1 MSAPTVSQ
9 YAAVTALRD
18 CREDI
23 DYMVSE
29 YDMRRRLIVNGLNE
43 LGLDCFEPEG
53 AFYVFPCIKSTG
65 LSSQDFCL
73 QLIEKK
79 KVAVVPGDAFG
90 ECGEGYIRIS
100 YAYSIN
106 HILLALKRI
115 REFINELDR

>member
-1 MSAPTVSQ
+1 MSSRHSRSAVIAAYWLTVG
-9 YAAVTALRD
+9 ALIIPYW
-18 CREDI
+18 CI
-23 DYMVSE
+23 FSICVI
-29 YDMRRRLIVNGLNE
+29 IVNGFNE
-43 LGLDCFEPEG
+43 MGLECFEPEG

-73 QLIEKK
+73 KLIEQK

-90 ECGEGYIRIS
+90 ECGEGYIRVS

-115 REFINELDR
+115 KEFINELDR